1 MNFKDSYCANILAFD
16 EVITKESYYDS
27 GNTVITAIREIK
39 ELIKF
44 LIKEKCFND
53 NIKECHLN
61 EYLSICEKTH
71 LILDFNE
78 KKNEDYFLVGWEKHG
93 IFIFY
98 KKNSDDSYDLGMI
111 NAGEGA
117 ELQGVFGDLCNGI
130 IIFHSITKERLK
142 KFLDRYRKFYESG
155 VQTFEIN
162 NTYYRFY
169 FILFNSLFDTD
180 EVNFDNL
187 SETVCTKLKINSQ
200 ILGTCSFTNHIGY
213 IIYILYRNNVDDYN
227 NKYNEWYH
235 KAKQLMVKKIYE
247 EIYCLDNIFPYISS
261 FLYIKEIYKLEG
273 KNININELDLK
284 KNIKPK
290 NVIHDKSTFIT
301 RQKIYDGEYS
311 SIFWNLYDFNDK
323 AFKEIISENQSN
335 QQILKE
341 IIFKLIN
348 FDEINDLYN
357 RPYFLTLFELYKLK
371 INNIFLSKDLL
382 KEIWKKIRGPINSL
396 VEIDKDKLLI
406 LLIIFTLFQ
415 NKNWLKP
422 YYSEKEKMEK
432 NKKIYLYYFLQ
443 FIPILNGYYKDI
455 IKVIVNEIL
464 ENINYFPDI
473 GDNYHSEAYIN
484 SGICFITP
492 ENASADGFF
501 FIMMKYKKLKKEAL
515 QLINNEENEDYKDFG
530 IYVFS
535 DFLNIDITNKLEE
548 KGSHLKFMDYGYYY
562 DNSNLSDKYIYFKD
576 KKVDPEESLELKLK
590 LENYKSNYSVINYIK
605 LFKNKIECNLKQKFN
620 ITYYFLYFY
629 LCELDNKLIER
640 SIKKSYENKVSEF
653 IKNNIKNN
661 ILYPILK
668 AYLIRN
674 GIIITNQNFTLKK
687 GTYYFSNNEKK
698 YFNLRTLNYT
708 IVNSCCKGI
717 VDFYLVEYN
726 DLKIVFYKNDCNT
739 TRLSLINEIIYEGY
753 NIYTVLNFTKLKE
766 HTFNCLT
773 DQNNDSIKF
782 IELSTGVKK
791 LMLTKNV
798 DGKFPS
804 YYIINENDAE
814 FKTLMST
821 KILFSNFLH
830 LISMNDKCYL
840 LYYDVKEEGKKN
852 YFYLQLYHYDL
863 FFELDIDNDKI
874 YCTIN
879 SIRYAVEFNNDE
891 LILNLGIIKLISNGK
906 KKLLCFYNY
915 SLINEDTSYYQNKEF
930 CVISP
935 KDHIQ
940 NTDNKNRILDEL
952 DDDYQ
957 KYFYTI
963 IDNFENKYILK
974 TVEDALAILL
984 NCLYYCSPWLIFI
997 TYKSLSEIIGNNKVN
1012 KYFIKLLLCNMTGPY
1027 ASIINLLF
1035 INIDLYTE
1043 KKFNNKSDYFP
1054 EIYSTI
1060 SNDFNENLEKYNNY
1074 NLNYYKKILEKYDIY
1089 LNINAT
1095 SNYINNISIEYNH
1108 KWAKQIYID
1117 SNNTISDNPENESEY
1132 ENEYSCFKCEVN
1144 DDKIEYCWWT
1154 QDAKDDE
1161 DGHCPPCDE
1170 EDSKIGGAGEFDDD
1184 DYDPDEWAQGYYNPV
1199 MKIKIIIKEKAET
1212 TFIEES
1218 INKKDIKS
1226 LKINF
1231 NEKKTTIKNFCDLIE
1246 NNIPNLNRENLQNN
1260 ICKATEL
1267 FEYLI
1272 KENKTYLFPIQEL
1285 IMGSGKSSIITPYI
1299 CILIIN
1305 YLIQN
1310 KLRDR
1315 EIYIVMPEQLIKQSF
1330 ETFLK
1335 NLFPLHE
1342 NIDLLIYPN
1351 DRIYSFKYNSLIKIY
1366 LISDTDY
1373 KAMFL
1378 DKEKIINTE
1387 NMYMIYDE
1395 VDQMANPLTCELN
1408 FPENKVNLKNINII
1422 LDITKQLYNKIFLN
1436 QQFWD
1441 NIKSYVKIN
1450 NNNKHNYIISEIDQK
1465 CLKFINDFFD
1475 KNIIIDSIYHNL
1487 IDYFKKNILNFIL
1500 TKQFNYDYGLPE
1512 KYVTQVELNKI
1523 YKFKG
1528 IPYGGGDDP
1537 LIGSEFSDVILSY
1550 VLTYFCYKLKKP
1562 VFREIDI
1569 EKMID
1574 KLISKYDKKD
1584 EEADKIKIFNI
1595 IKNFFNDDLNIIDIY
1610 QFKQNINDYYKFI
1623 KNINNLI
1630 SDKFYEKYIEEVL
1643 NYNNNY
1649 YQNCINISF
1658 NDLLLNKNVKNFIS
1672 FTGTAYINPPVEEK
1686 FYYKN
1691 NQIINYSKIN
1701 QYNNVEQA
1709 IQYLILNEKKIKNLI
1724 MNNDDNIIE
1733 NIFKCLSKYSVLIDI
1748 GAIFINYT
1756 NDQFRIKFQ
1765 ENMGNKKYLV
1775 YFDNETKI
1783 YNLLLNKFENKNI
1796 INKYSNDAFFYFS
1809 NRYITGVDAKDIMYP
1824 LAHGLVTITNHT
1836 ILRDFSQG
1844 IFRMRNIL
1852 DGDQT
1857 IDLIINKNMIN
1868 DTNILKGGTICD
1880 NFTVS
1885 NLTRKNLYSN
1895 LKENQN
1901 LLDIQKNNFLIKQ
1914 NIFGLVKKD
1923 LKNFNLI
1930 LFNDPSNDTN
1940 FSIYDD
1946 KKRLY
1951 SINDDLTINDINIL
1965 NYVNDD
1971 TSNFIKCLTKKYF
1984 SSEINIIST
1993 ARNIVIQEEKVE
2005 GKEKNTEE
2013 EDAKTKQ
2020 KLEQRERERE
2030 RDKSRQI
2037 FDDVKRISNI
2047 IIKPNLEFTY
2057 QRQQKGYQINTDG
2070 IIFLNDKLEFIIY
2083 NHNNN
2088 IICILNRIQL
2098 DLFIGHNT
2106 YSNIIDNYTLI
2117 CYQNDQYKLYWKS
2130 INEEELI
2137 KIIIIVKKILLIV
2150 SESISDIS
2158 NLVFSKKEKTYMAN
2172 HNIIEIIKCKYK
2184 NIITKYN
2191 LITIKKLEDS
2201 FQKKY
2206 LKYKQKY
2213 LQLKNIY

>member
-16 EVITKESYYDS
+16 EVITKDSYYDR
-27 GNTVITAIREIK
+27 GNNLIKARQEIN

-44 LIKEKCFND
+44 LIKEKCFDD

-61 EYLSICEKTH
+61 EYLSICEKTNTN
-71 LILDFNE
+71 IDFDE
-78 KKNEDYFLVGWEKHG
+78 KKIEDYFLVGWNSHR
-93 IFIFY
+93 ILIFY
-98 KKNSDDSYDLGMI
+98 KKISYNNYNLGMI
-111 NAGEGA
+111 NAGEGS

-130 IIFHSITKERLK
+130 IIFHNITKEILK
-142 KFLDRYRKFYESG
+142 KFFDRYEKFFVSN
-155 VQTFEIN
+155 VNFETN
-162 NTYYRFY
+162 DTYYRFY
-169 FILFNSLFDTD
+169 FILFNSLFNKD
-180 EVNFDNL
+180 EVNFDHL
-187 SETVCTKLKINSQ
+187 DETTCTKLKINSQ
-200 ILGTCSFTNHIGY
+200 ILGTCTFTNHIGY
-213 IIYILYRNNVDDYN
+213 IIYILFRNNVDDYN
-227 NKYNEWYH
+227 NKYKEWYH
-235 KAKQLMVKKIYE
+235 KAKQLMQKKIYE
-247 EIYCLDNIFPYISS
+247 EIIELDNIFPYISS
-261 FLYIKEIYKLEG
+261 FLYINKTIEGHQLEQ
-273 KNININELDLK
+273 ININELDLK

-290 NVIHDKSTFIT
+290 NVIHDIPEPIT
-301 RQKIYDGEYS
+301 RKNIYDSTYS
-311 SIFWNLYDFNDK
+311 LIFWKLYDFNDIDFIK
-323 AFKEIISENQSN
+323 KIKENITSKELEN
-335 QQILKE
+335 
-341 IIFKLIN
+341 IIFKLMV
-348 FDEINDLYN
+348 FDEKNDLYN
-357 RPYFLTLFELYKLK
+357 RPYFLTLFEIYKLK
-371 INNIFLSKDLL
+371 KKNIYLPDDLL
-382 KEIWKKIRGPINSL
+382 KKIWEKILGKIRSL
-396 VEIDKDKLLI
+396 ADLDKNKLLN

-415 NKNWLKP
+415 NKNGFKP
-422 YYSEKEKMEK
+422 YYSNVREKMEK

-455 IKVIVNEIL
+455 IKDIVNEIL
-464 ENINYFPDI
+464 DNIIYFPDF
-473 GDNYHSEAYIN
+473 GDDNHSEAYKYDEI
-484 SGICFITP
+484 GYIKP
-492 ENASADGFF
+492 KNAKKDGFF
-501 FIMMKYKKLKKEAL
+501 YIMMDYENLGMDAL
-515 QLINNEENEDYKDFG
+515 RLINDNEDSEDYKDNG
-530 IYVFS
+530 IYIFS
-535 DFLNIDITNKLEE
+535 EFLNIDITNLKE
-548 KGSHLKFMDYGYYY
+548 KKRSYLKFMDYGYYI
-562 DNSNLSDKYIYFKD
+562 DNSNPLEKYIYSRE
-576 KKVDPEESLELKLK
+576 VDLESKLK
-590 LENYKSNYSVINYIK
+590 NYKTNYSVINYIK

-629 LCELDNKLIER
+629 LCELDNKLIED
-640 SIKKSYENKVSEF
+640 SIKNSYEKRVNEF
-653 IKNNIKNN
+653 IYNNIEND

-674 GIIITNQNFTLKK
+674 DIKITNEDFILKK
-687 GTYYFSNNEKK
+687 GTYYFPNNEKK
-698 YFNLRTLNYT
+698 YFNFRTLNYKKV
-708 IVNSCCKGI
+708 IVNYDAYCKGI
-717 VDFYLVEYN
+717 VDFYLVEYD
-726 DLKIVFYKNDCNT
+726 DLKIIFYKNDNT
-739 TRLSLINEIIYEGY
+739 KKRLPLIYKIIQQGY
-753 NIYTVLNFTKLKE
+753 NIYTVLNFTNLDPHVYGKLI
-766 HTFNCLT
+766 
-773 DQNNDSIKF
+773 DQNGIDNIRFVQIPGGGKDI
-782 IELSTGVKK
+782 

-798 DGKFPS
+798 GGVYLY
-804 YYIINENDAE
+804 YYIINENDAK
-814 FKTLMST
+814 FKTLMRT

-840 LYYDVKEEGKKN
+840 LYYDVKDEGKKN

-874 YCTIN
+874 YCIIN
-879 SIRYAVEFNNDE
+879 SIKYTVEFNNDE

-915 SLINEDTSYYQNKEF
+915 SLINEDISYYENKEF

-935 KDHIQ
+935 KEELQ
-940 NTDNKNRILDEL
+940 KKDNKNIILDEL
-952 DDDYQ
+952 DDNYQ

-984 NCLYYCSPWLIFI
+984 NCLYYCSPWLFFI
-997 TYKSLSEIIGNNKVN
+997 TYKSLSEIIVNNKVN
-1012 KYFIKLLLCNMTGPY
+1012 KHFIKLLLCNMTGPY
-1027 ASIINLLF
+1027 ASIINLLLL
-1035 INIDLYTE
+1035 NIDLYTE
-1043 KKFNNKSDYFP
+1043 KNFNIKSDYFP

-1060 SNDFNENLEKYNNY
+1060 SKDFNENLRKYNNY
-1074 NLNYYKKILEKYDIY
+1074 NLNYYKKILEKYEIY

-1095 SNYINNISIEYNH
+1095 SNYKKNISITYYH
-1108 KWAKQIYID
+1108 DWAKKIYID
-1117 SNNTISDNPENESEY
+1117 SNDSNNEYNNEY
-1132 ENEYSCFKCEVN
+1132 NNIYSCFDRKVEN
-1144 DDKIEYCWWT
+1144 NSDGEKIVYYWWT
-1154 QDAKDDE
+1154 QNVKFKDGKCPPMDEEEEQIQKEDDGWSDDE
-1161 DGHCPPCDE
+1161 YNPF
-1170 EDSKIGGAGEFDDD
+1170 FDD
-1184 DYDPDEWAQGYYNPV
+1184 NPM
-1199 MKIKIIIKEKAET
+1199 MKIDINIEEEVET
-1212 TFIEES
+1212 KFIEKS
-1218 INKKDIKS
+1218 INKKEIDS

-1231 NEKKTTIKNFCDLIE
+1231 KEKKTTIKNFCDLIE
-1246 NNIPNLNRENLQNN
+1246 NNIPNLNKENLQNN

-1335 NLFPLHE
+1335 NLFPLHD
-1342 NIDLLIYPN
+1342 NIELLIYPN
-1351 DRIYSFKYNSLIKIY
+1351 DRIYSFIYNSLIKIY

-1378 DKEKIINTE
+1378 DKKKNINTE

-1422 LDITKQLYNKIFLN
+1422 LDITKQLYNNIFLN
-1436 QQFWD
+1436 QQFWKE
-1441 NIKSYVKIN
+1441 IQSYVKIN

-1465 CLKFINDFFD
+1465 CLTFINDFFD
-1475 KNIIIDSIYHNL
+1475 KKIIIDAQYHNL
-1487 IDYFKKNILNFIL
+1487 IDYFKKNILIFIL
-1500 TKQFNYDYGLPE
+1500 TKQLNYDYGLPE
-1512 KYVTQVELNKI
+1512 KYVSQVDLNIK
-1523 YKFKG
+1523 YKFKA

-1550 VLTYFCYKLKKP
+1550 VLTYFCYKLKRQ
-1562 VFREIDI
+1562 VFRKIDI
-1569 EKMID
+1569 KKMID
-1574 KLISKYDKKD
+1574 KLILKYNKKD
-1584 EEADKIKIFNI
+1584 EDAEKIIIFNI
-1595 IKNFFNDDLNIIDIY
+1595 LKNFFIDVDIITIDQLKENKI
-1610 QFKQNINDYYKFI
+1610 DYYNFL
-1623 KNINNLI
+1623 KNENNLI
-1630 SDKFYEKYIEEVL
+1630 NDKFYEKYTEEVL

-1649 YQNCINISF
+1649 NQNCINISF

-1709 IQYLILNEKKIKNLI
+1709 IENLILNKYKIINFI
-1724 MNNDDNIIE
+1724 MNKDDNIIE
-1733 NIFKCLSKYSVLIDI
+1733 NIFNCLSKYSVLIDI
-1748 GAIFINYT
+1748 GAVFINYT
-1756 NDQFRIKFQ
+1756 NDQFRIEFQ
-1765 ENMGNKKYLV
+1765 KNMNNKKYLV

-1783 YNLLLNKFENKNI
+1783 YNLLLNKFENKNV
-1796 INKYSNDAFFYFS
+1796 INKFSNDAFFYFS
-1809 NRYITGVDAKDIMYP
+1809 NRYITGVDAKDIMNP
-1824 LAHGLVTITNHT
+1824 SAKGLVTITNHT

-1868 DTNILKGGTICD
+1868 DKNILKGGTICH

-1901 LLDIQKNNFLIKQ
+1901 LLEIQKNKFLLKQ
-1914 NIFGLVKKD
+1914 NIFGLVKTE

-1930 LFNDPSNDTN
+1930 LFKDPSDDTK
-1940 FSIYDD
+1940 FSINDD

-1965 NYVNDD
+1965 NFVNDD

-1984 SSEINIIST
+1984 SSEINIVST
-1993 ARNIVIQEEKVE
+1993 AKNIVIQEEKVE
-2005 GKEKNTEE
+2005 GKDKKTEE
-2013 EDAKTKQ
+2013 EEERDREKEK
-2020 KLEQRERERE
+2020 EEERQRERERE
-2030 RDKSRQI
+2030 KEKSKLI
-2037 FDDVKRISNI
+2037 FQDGQKTVNLIVKPYLDYIY
-2047 IIKPNLEFTY
+2047 NLGIPEIE
-2057 QRQQKGYQINTDG
+2057 INTDG

-2083 NHNNN
+2083 NHKNN

-2106 YSNIIDNYTLI
+2106 YSNIINNYTLI
-2117 CYQNDQYKLYWKS
+2117 CYQNDQYNLYWKN

-2137 KIIIIVKKILLIV
+2137 KIIIIVKKILFFIQD
-2150 SESISDIS
+2150 DIS
-2158 NLVFSKKEKTYMAN
+2158 LLPVFSKKEKIYMKN
-2172 HNIIEIIKCKYK
+2172 NNIIEIIKCKYK
-2184 NIITKYN
+2184 NIISKYK
-2191 LITIKKLEDS
+2191 LIKIKDLES
-2201 FQKKY
+2201 NFQKKY

-2213 LQLKNIY
+2213 LRIKNI